1 MLPLERIYNY
11 CVNVNGFRIHP
22 GFADAYSNMGNT
34 LKEMSDTQGAIHC
47 YMRAIQI
54 NPAFAEGHSHLA
66 SIYKVIT
73 ILFLFVCLFVNVSHL
88 CQYSYPI
95 IPLSQYYTIF
105 PYRIQVMCWMLLR
118 AIEWL
123 SNSNQTSQT
132 HIVTSYTVC
141 R

>member
-1 MLPLERIYNY
+1 M
-11 CVNVNGFRIHP
+11 NGFRIHP

-73 ILFLFVCLFVNVSHL
+73 ILFCLFVCLLMYPTFANT
-88 CQYSYPI
+88 SYTI

-105 PYRIQVMCWMLLR
+105 PYRIQVMYWMLLR
-118 AIEWL
+118 AIGWL
-123 SNSNQTSQT
+123 SNSSQTSQT
-132 HIVTSYTVC
+132 HTVTSYTVY